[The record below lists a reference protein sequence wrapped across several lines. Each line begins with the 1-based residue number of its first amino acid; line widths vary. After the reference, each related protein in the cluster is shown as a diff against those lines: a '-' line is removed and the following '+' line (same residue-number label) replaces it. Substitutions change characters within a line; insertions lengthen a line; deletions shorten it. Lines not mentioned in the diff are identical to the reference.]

1 MSYTINVENGKRFDQ
16 YPLLQQVANG
26 NDVIMAYMAD
36 GTGVKTLALAVLKS
50 WITGDLDN
58 AFGDLSDLSTN
69 KKNTIVA
76 AINEVVAKATMD
88 RESFDALVK
97 TVEDINELTA
107 LLKRTGASRANSL
120 ITEYSLG
127 TAFTLEMSNDIR
139 NGTFEKVRTG
149 GYITLNGRKY
159 WAGDANYRKNCGDT
173 ALATNHMLFFPDVS
187 LFDMAW
193 NQTNDTTGGYVN
205 SKVKKEGMAKA
216 LEIIKA
222 DFGADHILNHR
233 ILLTNAVANGVSSG
247 WAWFDSQV
255 DLMNEKMVYGSNA
268 WGGGSQNGYD
278 TGADKSQIALFKA
291 RHDLITNRQ
300 TWWLRDVRSAAGACG
315 VGGVGDANCWGA
327 SGVFGVRP
335 AFLVY

>member
-58 AFGDLSDLSTN
+58 AFGDLSDLTTN

-76 AINEVVAKATMD
+76 AINEVVAKATTD
-88 RESFDALVK
+88 RESLDALTK
-97 TVEDINELTA
+97 TVEGIDELTA
-107 LLKRTGASRANSL
+107 LLKRTGASSANSL
-120 ITEYSLG
+120 ITEYSMG

-173 ALATNHMLFFPDVS
+173 ALTTNHMLFFPDLS
-187 LFDMAW
+187 LFDMGW
-193 NQTNDTTGGYVN
+193 NSTDDTTGGYAN
-205 SKVKKEGMAKA
+205 SKVKTEGMARA
-216 LEIIKA
+216 LETIKA
-222 DFGADHILNHR
+222 DFGAEHILSHR
-233 ILLTNAVANGVSSG
+233 VLLTNAVANGMSSG
-247 WAWFDSQV
+247 WAWYDSQV

-278 TGADKSQIALFKA
+278 TGADKSQIALFKT
-291 RHDLITNRQ
+291 RHNLITNRQ
-300 TWWLRDVRSAAGACG
+300 NWWLRDVRSAADACHVDG
-315 VGGVGDANCWGA
+315 DGDAAYWGA
-327 SGVFGVRP
+327 SNVIGVRP

>member
-1 MSYTINVENGKRFDQ
+1 MSFKIPVENGKRFDQ
-16 YPLLQQVANG
+16 YPVLEKINNEADIVLAR
-26 NDVIMAYMAD
+26 MAD
-36 GTGVKTLALAVLKS
+36 GTGIKALTLAVLKF
-50 WITGDLDN
+50 WITNDLDV
-58 AFGDLSDLSTN
+58 AFGNLEELSTEN
-69 KKNTIVA
+69 KATLVA
-76 AINEVVAKATMD
+76 AINEVVQQATTD
-88 RESFDALVK
+88 RQDFEELTK
-97 TVEDINELTA
+97 TVQTIGELTA

-120 ITEYSLG
+120 ITEYDMG

-173 ALATNHMLFFPDVS
+173 ALTTNHMLFFPDLS

-193 NQTNDTTGGYVN
+193 NSTDDTTGGYVN
-205 SKVKKEGMAKA
+205 SKVKTEGMAQA

-222 DFGADHILNHR
+222 DFGADHILPYR
-233 ILLTNAVANGVSSG
+233 ALLANAVTNGMSSG
-247 WAWFDSQV
+247 WAWYDSQV
-255 DLMNEKMVYGSNA
+255 DLMNEKMAYGSHA

-300 TWWLRDVRSAAGACG
+300 NWWLRDVQSAALACD
-315 VGGVGDANCWGA
+315 VDA
-327 SGVFGVRP
+327 SGLASAWDASSVLGVRP